1 MRYFTVEEANAFVP
15 ALQSVFGRIERLRLE
30 VMRLVEELEQMGD
43 RPSLMS
49 SSIPDDLAEPVK
61 LRRHRVVAALAEI
74 RQLVA
79 ELESHGLVVK
89 KLDGLVEFRSRRG
102 QRPVYLCWR
111 RGEPHVDHWHE
122 LWADGDGQRQ
132 PVDDKLSKQQF
143 MN

>member
-1 MRYFTVEEANAFVP
+1 MRYFTVEEANAFIP
-15 ALQSVFGRIERLRLE
+15 ALQAVFGRIEKLRQE

-43 RPSLMS
+43 QPSLTS
-49 SSIPDDLAEPVK
+49 SSVPDDLAEPVK
-61 LRRHRVVAALAEI
+61 LRRRRVLAALAEI

-111 RGEPHVDHWHE
+111 RGELHIDHWHE
-122 LWADGDGQRQ
+122 LWADNEGQRQ
-132 PVDDKLSKQQF
+132 PIDDKLSNQRF
-143 MN
+143 VN

>member
-15 ALQSVFGRIERLRLE
+15 ALQSVFGRIEKLRLE
-30 VMRLVEELEQMGD
+30 VVRLVEELEQMGD
-43 RPSLMS
+43 RPNLTSAS
-49 SSIPDDLAEPVK
+49 VPDDLAEPVK
-61 LRRHRVVAALAEI
+61 LRRHRVIAALAEI

-111 RGEPHVDHWHE
+111 RGEAHVEHWHE
-122 LWADGDGQRQ
+122 LWAESEGQRQ
-132 PVDDKLSKQQF
+132 PVDDKLSTQQF
-143 MN
+143 LN

>member
-1 MRYFTVEEANAFVP
+1 MRYFTVEEANAFIP
-15 ALQSVFGRIERLRLE
+15 ALQAVFGRIEKLRLE
-30 VMRLVEELEQMGD
+30 VVRLIEELEQMGD
-43 RPSLMS
+43 RPNLSTS
-49 SSIPDDLAEPVK
+49 SVPDDLAEPVK

-111 RGEPHVDHWHE
+111 KGEAHVDHWHE
-122 LWADGDGQRQ
+122 LWAESEGQRQ
-132 PVDDKLSKQQF
+132 PIDDKLSTQKF
-143 MN
+143 VN